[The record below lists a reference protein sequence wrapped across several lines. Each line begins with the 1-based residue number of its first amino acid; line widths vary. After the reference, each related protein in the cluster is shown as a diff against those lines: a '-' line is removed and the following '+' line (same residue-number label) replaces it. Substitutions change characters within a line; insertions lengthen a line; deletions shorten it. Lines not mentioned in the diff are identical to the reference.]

1 MQSERGKH
9 IAYWV
14 VAGLFIAAYV
24 LRHISAG
31 YIFPVPWPDEASF
44 LWQAIGFQHTNT
56 LFAPELNPARDV
68 FWMPPGYM
76 IVIGALFKV
85 FGYSL
90 ALARTASL
98 ICMCAVFVMLAA
110 VIRKYALPLLS
121 IFLLG
126 AVFLT
131 TPVIAAGNV
140 ARMDPMLFVIIAG
153 ALLLF
158 KNGRDYTAFA
168 LLAISPLI
176 HPNGIY
182 FIAGA
187 LVYFILEKRWRNLSL
202 RGFDIL
208 LFAIAVVLWGFYIT
222 YIAKHW
228 GDFLSDMQ
236 YQLHRKSSNLYVF
249 TLSNAVFL
257 VPFIAIVVYGARK
270 KTLDVLLTCFGFIM
284 WWVYTTGGEMWYQCF
299 YGMSFVILFCGFL
312 PTFPA
317 FLHHRPPS
325 NRSFKLL
332 TPLLA
337 TRTRARVFIF
347 VMIALG
353 VSLGYY
359 AMPFYGSPLKIW
371 NGSWGGMSIS
381 RTDIPYMTDGD
392 IAAVKKYLIGLQSS
406 PDPVYV
412 RFFPE
417 GDVLFFTDMEK
428 GNLKFDDQVL
438 TWIPASVLILHVS
451 RHDTNRWDDEI
462 KKYFAAINTQPGDS
476 SHILT
481 QRDSTEI
488 FYFGNLPKP

>member
-14 VAGLFIAAYV
+14 VAGLFVGAYI

-31 YIFPVPWPDEASF
+31 YVFPVPWPDEASF

-56 LFAPELNPARDV
+56 LFAPELNPVRDV

-76 IVIGALFKV
+76 LIIGALFKV
-85 FGYSL
+85 FGFSL
-90 ALARTASL
+90 ALARTVSL
-98 ICMCAVFVMLAA
+98 ICMCAVFTLLAA
-110 VIRKYALPLLS
+110 VIKKYPLPFIS

-140 ARMDPMLFVIIAG
+140 ARMDPMLFVIVAG

-158 KNGRDYTAFA
+158 KSGRDYKAFA
-168 LLAISPLI
+168 LLAVSPLI

-182 FIAGA
+182 FVGGA
-187 LVYFILEKRWRNLSL
+187 LVYILLEKRWRNISP

-208 LFAIAVVLWGFYIT
+208 LFAIVGALWVFYIA
-222 YIAKHW
+222 YISHHW

-236 YQLHRKSSNLYVF
+236 YQFHRKSSNLYVF

-257 VPFIAIVVYGARK
+257 VPFIAIVVYAIRK
-270 KTLDVLLTCFGFIM
+270 RTLDILLTCFGFIM

-299 YGMSFVILFCGFL
+299 YGVSFVILFCGFL

-317 FLHHRPPS
+317 FLQQVMS
-325 NRSFKLL
+325 SKRSSTLL
-332 TPLLA
+332 IRYLT
-337 TRTRARVFIF
+337 TKKRAVIFILSL
-347 VMIALG
+347 IAIG

-371 NGSWGGMSIS
+371 IGSWGGMSIS
-381 RTDIPYMTDGD
+381 RTDIPYMTDND
-392 IAAVKKYLIGLQSS
+392 IAAVKKYLTGLQSS

-451 RHDTNRWDDEI
+451 RHDTNRWDNEI
-462 KKYFAAINTQPGDS
+462 KKYSAAINLQSGDL
-476 SHILT
+476 SHIIT
-481 QRDSTEI
+481 KRDSTEI
-488 FYFGNLPKP
+488 F